1 MASNMRIYLSQPRR
15 FGGPMQSLL
24 QHLQYALRQLRKSPG
39 FTFTVVLTLALGIG
53 ANAAVFTL
61 FDQVL
66 LRMLPVQ
73 QPRQLVR
80 FEWTGGFNGSASS
93 FGGGMENYF
102 SYPMYKDLRE
112 KNQVFT
118 DILATDRANVG
129 VTWNNQ
135 AENQDVELVSGNY
148 FQLLGL
154 QPALGRLLTPQDDT
168 AKNANP
174 QVVLS
179 YAYWKSHFAASPAV
193 INQTV
198 RINGNPFTIVGVAP
212 ENFQTAIGG
221 YKPGLFLPISMSDIA
236 LPWRIQL
243 DSFKNHQ
250 AVWLTL
256 IARLKP
262 GMTIPQAE
270 AGLAPLWHS
279 LRAQELTLYKN
290 PTTRFSKRFVNDS
303 NLQVKDDS
311 RGFSPGRLDLKTPL
325 ILLMSMA
332 GLLVAMCA
340 INVATLLLL
349 RSSARARE
357 MSMRYALGASRSRIV
372 SQLFV
377 EGGILGLAGAFA
389 GLALAPLIAGA
400 LVRLMTHADP
410 GSEPYS
416 ASIDVRVLL
425 FTLAVSILVSLLFS
439 LAPVLHFI
447 RPDLAAT
454 LRQSTGTA
462 SKSSQRFRKTAVGVQ
477 IALSVLLLGGA
488 GLFVRT
494 LDNLRHQQVGF
505 DISRLVTFNVD
516 PAGSGYKEDRN
527 PQIVTS
533 VLDTLSRIPGVSS
546 VAATTDPELSG
557 DSTSEGFTVEGHTF
571 GEEEAHDFEAP
582 NITASYF
589 ATLRQPLLVG
599 REFTA
604 ADAKGSTKVAIVNL
618 AFAKRFFGS
627 PQNALGRQ
635 VSDHT
640 GPDAKLDTA
649 IVGVVGDT
657 HHTDLRAQP
666 HVTVYRPYLQLEH
679 PTGVQIYVQTTQSPE
694 VVESSIRKAVH
705 DLDPTLV
712 VDGLR
717 TMEAQTAIISSGERA
732 LAILAVGFSILA
744 LLLAAVGLY
753 GVLAYSIEQRT
764 REIGVRLA
772 LGAPRIGIVV
782 AVLREMVMIAAI
794 ATVVALPSIGI
805 LARYFRS
812 QLFGVTVYDP
822 VTLVAATALITV
834 MVLLAAALP
843 ARRAAGVQPMQALR
857 TE

>member
-1 MASNMRIYLSQPRR
+1 
-15 FGGPMQSLL
+15 MQSLL

-80 FEWTGGFNGSASS
+80 FEWTGSFSGSGSS
-93 FGGGMENYF
+93 FGGDIQNYF
-102 SYPMYKDLRE
+102 SYPMYKDLRD
-112 KNQVFT
+112 KNQVFS
-118 DILATDRANVG
+118 DILAADRANVG

-135 AENQDVELVSGNY
+135 AEDQDAEIVSGNY

-154 QPALGRLLTPQDDT
+154 QPAFGRLLTPEDDT

-174 QVVLS
+174 QLVLS
-179 YAYWKSHFAASPAV
+179 YAYWRAHFAGSLAV

-198 RINGNPFTIVGVAP
+198 RINGTPFTIVGVAP

-221 YKPGLFLPISMSDIA
+221 YKPALFLPISMSEVA
-236 LPWRIQL
+236 MPWRTPL
-243 DSFKNHQ
+243 DSLNNHQ

-262 GMTIPQAE
+262 STTIPRAE
-270 AGLAPLWHS
+270 ASLAPLWHS

-290 PTTRFSKRFVNDS
+290 PTKHFAEGFLDKSH
-303 NLQVKDDS
+303 LEVKDDS

-357 MSMRYALGASRSRIV
+357 MSMRYALGASRTRII

-389 GLALAPLIAGA
+389 GLALAPLISGT

-416 ASIDVRVLL
+416 SSIDARVLF
-425 FTLAVSILVSLLFS
+425 FTLAISILASLLFS

-447 RPDLAAT
+447 NPDLATT
-454 LRQSTGTA
+454 LRQSAGTA

-494 LDNLRHQQVGF
+494 LDNLRHQKVGF
-505 DISRLVTFNVD
+505 DTSRLATLNVD
-516 PAGSGYKEDRN
+516 PASSGYKEDRN
-527 PQIVTS
+527 PQIITNL
-533 VLDTLSRIPGVSS
+533 LDTLTRIPGVSS
-546 VAATTDPELSG
+546 AAATTDPELSG
-557 DSTSEGFTVEGHTF
+557 DSSSDGFAIEGHTF
-571 GEEEAHDFEAP
+571 TEEENRNFEAP
-582 NITASYF
+582 YITAGYF
-589 ATLRQPLLVG
+589 ATLRQPLLDG

-604 ADAKGSTKVAIVNL
+604 ADVKGATKVAVVNL

-627 PQNALGRQ
+627 PQNALGRH
-635 VSDHT
+635 VTDHT
-640 GPDAKLDTA
+640 GPDAKPDIT
-649 IVGVVGDT
+649 IVGVVGDIR
-657 HHTDLRAQP
+657 HTDLRTELGAA
-666 HVTVYRPYLQLEH
+666 VYRPYLQMEH
-679 PTGVQIYVQTTQSPE
+679 PNGVQIYVQTTQSPD
-694 VVESSIRKAVH
+694 SIQTSIRKAVH

-717 TMEAQTAIISSGERA
+717 TMEAQTEMVSSGERA

-772 LGAPRIGIVV
+772 LGAPRASIVV
-782 AVLREMVMIAAI
+782 TVLREMVIIASI
-794 ATVVALPSIGI
+794 ATIVALPSIGL

-822 VTLVAATALITV
+822 VTLAAATALIAV

-857 TE
+857 IE